1 MSEKKFRVVC
11 YCRVATQDQ
20 IDDAPLEAQGVRLRK
35 YAGDNDL
42 EVIGEVR
49 AYETGHTMARPGW
62 YNVLSLAAREKAD
75 AVLVTELGRVARDP
89 RVVMGTMKELSAK
102 DLMIFSSDFSLS
114 SNTDLAS
121 KVRNAFIAM
130 PQSRTHFLKQ
140 K

>member
-1 MSEKKFRVVC
+1 MSEKKFRVAC

-20 IDDAPLEAQGVRLRK
+20 NDDSPLEAQSAYLRR
-35 YAGDNDL
+35 YAKDNGL

-49 AYETGHTMARPGW
+49 AYEKGLSMDRPGW

-75 AVLVTELGRVARDP
+75 AILVMELGRVARDP

-102 DLMIFSSDFSLS
+102 DLMIFSSDFSMS
-114 SNTDLAS
+114 SNTDLAT

-130 PQSRTHFLKQ
+130 PQS
-140 K
+140 